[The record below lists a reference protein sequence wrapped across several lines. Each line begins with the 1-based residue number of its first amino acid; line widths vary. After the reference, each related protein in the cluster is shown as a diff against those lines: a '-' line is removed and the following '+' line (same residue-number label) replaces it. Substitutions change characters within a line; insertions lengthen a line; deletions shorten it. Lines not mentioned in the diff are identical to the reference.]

1 MLDGRGRD
9 ELKAIRIDA
18 QHAPIHVAYMAG
30 SDLDDDVL
38 DFLAYSSSLVHAPHA
53 MIVVTAP
60 RMPIVTPRLAGLY
73 VDWLVRNEDALRR
86 NLVGLG
92 LVLRS
97 ALARGA
103 FKAIASMAPLPFAH
117 EHFSRDT
124 DAIAW
129 AQERLRA
136 HAHPAP

>member
-1 MLDGRGRD
+1 MDGRGRS
-9 ELKAIRIDA
+9 ELKAIRVDV
-18 QHAPIHVAYMAG
+18 QYAPIHVAYMEG

-38 DFLAYSSSLVHAPHA
+38 EFLGYSSSLIHAPHA

-60 RMPIVTPRLAGLY
+60 RMPIVTPRHAALY

-103 FKAIASMAPLPFAH
+103 FKAIASMAPMPFPH
-117 EHFSRDT
+117 EHFARDI

-136 HAHPAP
+136 QAHPAS